1 MLILSLTVILP
12 FLIVLAF
19 KSEKKQAKLSHQLSE
34 FKKDLV
40 RTDFGSADPENNN
53 KLLTGEGT
61 ITCDETLTDDLF
73 EVDQDEPGRH
83 QAHDHAVDAARHL
96 VHPAARF
103 HIRGRHRWRTQSPR
117 SKLDAWCFEVER
129 SDRLETYS

>member
-34 FKKDLV
+34 FMKDLV

-73 EVDQDEPGRH
+73 EV
-83 QAHDHAVDAARHL
+83 
-96 VHPAARF
+96 
-103 HIRGRHRWRTQSPR
+103 
-117 SKLDAWCFEVER
+117 EVESAVKLKR
-129 SDRLETYS
+129 TVEVLQLVKTRPQKKDICGDDESRAKDKFHLSWVKVTDDDKVGGL

>member
-1 MLILSLTVILP
+1 MLVLSLTVILP

-53 KLLTGEGT
+53 KLLIGTKNGE
-61 ITCDETLTDDLF
+61 ILLMS
-73 EVDQDEPGRH
+73 
-83 QAHDHAVDAARHL
+83 L
-96 VHPAARF
+96 
-103 HIRGRHRWRTQSPR
+103 
-117 SKLDAWCFEVER
+117 
-129 SDRLETYS
+129 LEKRNGK